1 MLLSSQIKNI
11 ATGFIQPFKRQPHKM
26 VEHTQT
32 IRKQFVDECL
42 SVFYHF
48 VGSTFKGLSCI
59 DLTKSH
65 YSKRNTK

>member
-1 MLLSSQIKNI
+1 MLSQIQNI

-32 IRKQFVDECL
+32 IRRQFVDECL
-42 SVFYHF
+42 SVFDHF
-48 VGSTFKGLSCI
+48 VGLTLKGLSCI
-59 DLTKSH
+59 DLTKSS